1 MFPRSLRN
9 LARHK
14 KVFVSLSVK
23 VTFPTRWEW
32 WTLKGVSERLN
43 DWKALQAVP
52 IRKNTHHLSSSH
64 VVSVGLHF
72 MILLIKN
79 ELLECQHSVSS
90 NTHTH
95 TRAVAFILQ
104 AWWSFTAGELCWVVH
119 QLFPEAST
127 LISIIDMN
135 VNLLSFK
142 VYPKTRDEY
151 W

>member
-95 TRAVAFILQ
+95 VQSPSSCRL
-104 AWWSFTAGELCWVVH
+104 S
-119 QLFPEAST
+119 EASQQGSFAEWSISCSQKPPLWYLSLT
-127 LISIIDMN
+127 WILIYC
-135 VNLLSFK
+135 LSKFSPRPSF
-142 VYPKTRDEY
+142 V
-151 W
+151 